1 MFVDIRHAIRLLV
14 RNPLFTATAVLSL
27 AIGIGATTTIFT
39 LADALLLR
47 RPVGVTEPD
56 RVVDIGRTRSG
67 REFDNGSYLNYK
79 DIAAQAKSVSVYAI
93 DLEPSSVALGGESGA
108 ERVYCTLVSGNYF
121 QVLGVTPQV
130 GRLLTPDDDR
140 APGAST
146 VVVLSDRL
154 WQRRFN
160 ADRSIVGKPI
170 VLNGT
175 PFTVIGVAP
184 PGFRGT
190 TLLSPEAW
198 APVTTVTE
206 IKPRMTLNSFTQ
218 RGSSWVLMGG
228 RLTSGVSIQQ
238 AQAEIDAIAKRLEEM
253 YPDTN
258 REMGWKL
265 MRATPIPG
273 EASTYVG
280 VFMAILGAIVA
291 LVLVV
296 ASINIAGM
304 MLARAAARRRETAV
318 RLALGASR
326 VRLIRQLL
334 VESLAVFLLGGAAG
348 LLAARWMTGLLLAL
362 LPNIPIPLTL
372 SLPLDS
378 RIVLFGL
385 VVTGLTAL
393 ATGLVPA
400 LQASR
405 PDLVETLKGD
415 REAGFGRFRLRQVLV
430 AAQVAGSV
438 LLIIVAGLF
447 ARALQHASSINP
459 GFDNTNVEIVG
470 LDLSLARHND
480 TTGPA
485 FLRQVIARVEALPG
499 VESVTAAI
507 DLPLDGSRHGRGD
520 VWAAGKTEKEAVNLE
535 DWNVVE
541 PGYFQTLRIQLLRGR
556 DFAPSDT
563 KGRPEVA
570 IVNEVAAA
578 KLWPG
583 EDPIGRRLVRTD
595 EDGQR
600 QVEVVGVEKTGKY
613 VTLNENPTPF
623 IYLPYA
629 QEYDPRVSLVVRTA
643 GPTMIPAVRAI
654 VAELNPNL
662 PIIGTFTLDGLSTIA
677 LLPQRVAGGIAGALG
692 VVALLIAGL
701 GVYGVTAYSVARRT
715 REFGIRVALGATP
728 RDVLGLVFR
737 QGAVLTASGLAVGL
751 LLALASTQ
759 LLASLLFGVGAA
771 DPVTFGLAAVVF
783 GALSLAA
790 SFVPARRALAI
801 DPTVA
806 LRSE

>member
-1 MFVDIRHAIRLLV
+1 MFVDFRHALRLFA
-14 RNPLFTATAVLSL
+14 RSPLFTATAVLSL
-27 AIGIGATTTIFT
+27 AIGIGATTTVFT

-47 RPVGVTEPD
+47 KPVGVADPD
-56 RVVDIGRTRSG
+56 RVVDIGRTRDG
-67 REFDNGSYLNYK
+67 REFDNSSYPNYK

-121 QVLGVTPQV
+121 QVLGLTPQV

-154 WQRRFN
+154 WRHRFN
-160 ADRSIVGKPI
+160 ADRSIVGNSI

-175 PFTVIGVAP
+175 PFTVIGVAA

-190 TLLSPEAW
+190 TLLSPELW
-198 APVTTVTE
+198 APMATVTE
-206 IKPRMTLNSFTQ
+206 IQPRRTLNGFTQ
-218 RGSSWVLMGG
+218 RGASWVLMGG
-228 RLTSGVSIQQ
+228 RLTPGVSIQQ

-258 REMGWKL
+258 SGMGWKL

-280 VFMAILGAIVA
+280 AFMAILGAIVA

-318 RLALGASR
+318 RVALGASR
-326 VRLIRQLL
+326 VRLIRQLM
-334 VESLAVFLLGGAAG
+334 VESLAVFLLGGVAG

-378 RIVLFGL
+378 RIVLFSL
-385 VVTGLTAL
+385 VLTGLTAL
-393 ATGLVPA
+393 ATGLLPA

-405 PDLVETLKGD
+405 PDLVETLKGE

-438 LLIIVAGLF
+438 LLIVVAGLF
-447 ARALQHASSINP
+447 ARALQHASSMNP
-459 GFDNTNVEIVG
+459 GFESTNVEIVS

-499 VESVTAAI
+499 VESATAAI
-507 DLPLDGSRHGRGD
+507 DLPLDGGRHGWGD

-535 DWNVVE
+535 DWNIVE
-541 PGYFQTLRIQLLRGR
+541 PGYFRTLGIQLLRGR
-556 DFAPSDT
+556 DFGPSDT
-563 KGRPEVA
+563 KGRTDVA

-578 KLWPG
+578 RLWPG

-629 QEYDPRVSLVVRTA
+629 QAYEPRVSLVVRSA
-643 GPTMIPAVRAI
+643 GPTVIPAVRAI

-728 RDVLGLVFR
+728 RDVLRLVFR

-751 LLALASTQ
+751 LLGLASTQ

-783 GALSLAA
+783 AALSLAA

-801 DPTVA
+801 NPTVA

>member
-1 MFVDIRHAIRLLV
+1 MFVDFRYALRLLV
-14 RNPLFTATAVLSL
+14 RSPLFTATAVLSL
-27 AIGIGATTTIFT
+27 AIGIGATTTVFT

-47 RPVGVTEPD
+47 RPIGVTNPD
-56 RVVDIGRTRSG
+56 RVVDIGRTRNG
-67 REFDNGSYLNYK
+67 QEFDNTSYPNFQ
-79 DIAAQAKSVSVYAI
+79 DIAAQATKLSGVYAH
-93 DLEPSSVALGGESGA
+93 DLEPISVALGGNSGA
-108 ERVYCTLVSGNYF
+108 ERVYATIVSGNYF
-121 QVLGVTPQV
+121 QILGVTPQR
-130 GRLLTPDDDR
+130 GRLLTPDDDK
-140 APGAST
+140 APGASP

-154 WQRRFN
+154 WRRRFS
-160 ADRSIVGKPI
+160 ADPSVVGQSII
-170 VLNGT
+170 LNGT
-175 PFTVIGVAP
+175 PFTVLGVAP

-190 TLLSPEAW
+190 TLLSPELW
-198 APVTTVTE
+198 APLTMVSE
-206 IKPRMTLNSFTQ
+206 IKPGTTWRPM
-218 RGSSWVLMGG
+218 RGGSWILIGG
-228 RLTSGVSIQQ
+228 RLAPDVSIEQ

-258 REMGWKL
+258 RGVGWKV
-265 MRATPIPG
+265 MRATPVPG
-273 EASTYVG
+273 EMSTYVG
-280 VFMAILGAIVA
+280 AFMAILGAIVV

-326 VRLIRQLL
+326 ARLVRQLV

-485 FLRQVIARVEALPG
+485 FLRQIIARVEALPG

-507 DLPLDGSRHGRGD
+507 DLPLDGGRHGRGD
-520 VWAAGKTEKEAVNLE
+520 VWAAGKTEKEAVDLE
-535 DWNVVE
+535 DWNIVE
-541 PGYFQTLRIQLLRGR
+541 PGYFRTLGIQLLRGR
-556 DFAPSDT
+556 DFGPSDI
-563 KGRPEVA
+563 KGRTDVA
-570 IVNEVAAA
+570 IVNEAAAA

-595 EDGQR
+595 DDGQR
-600 QVEVVGVEKTGKY
+600 QVEVVGIEKTGKY
-613 VTLNENPTPF
+613 VTLNEDPTPF

-629 QEYDPRVSLVVRTA
+629 QEYEPRVSLVVRTA
-643 GPTMIPAVRAI
+643 GPTVIPAVRAI

-701 GVYGVTAYSVARRT
+701 GVYGVTAYSVTRRT
-715 REFGIRVALGATP
+715 RELGIRVALGATP
-728 RDVLGLVFR
+728 RDVLRLVFR

-771 DPVTFGLAAVVF
+771 DPVTFGLAALVF

-790 SFVPARRALAI
+790 SLVPARRALAI
-801 DPTVA
+801 NPTVA

>member
-47 RPVGVTEPD
+47 RPVGVTDPD
-56 RVVDIGRTRSG
+56 RVVDIGRTRNG
-67 REFDNGSYLNYK
+67 QEFDNTSYANFQ
-79 DIAAQAKSVSVYAI
+79 DIAAQATKLSGVYAQ
-93 DLEPSSVALGGESGA
+93 DLDPISVALGGAKGA
-108 ERVYCTLVSGNYF
+108 ERVYATIVSGNYF

-130 GRLLTPDDDR
+130 GRLLMPDDDT
-140 APGAST
+140 APGASP

-154 WQRRFN
+154 WRRRFS
-160 ADRSIVGKPI
+160 ADPFIVGQSVI
-170 VLNGT
+170 LNGT
-175 PFTVIGVAP
+175 PFTVLGVAP
-184 PGFRGT
+184 LGFRGT
-190 TLLSPEAW
+190 TLLSPELW
-198 APVTTVTE
+198 APLTMVSE
-206 IKPRMTLNSFTQ
+206 IKPGTTWRPM
-218 RGSSWVLMGG
+218 RGGSWILIGG
-228 RLTSGVSIQQ
+228 RLAPGVGIEQ

-258 REMGWKL
+258 RGVGWKV

-273 EASTYVG
+273 EMSTYVG
-280 VFMAILGAIVA
+280 AFMAILGAIVG

-326 VRLIRQLL
+326 LRLVRQLV

-348 LLAARWMTGLLLAL
+348 LVVARWMTSLLLAL
-362 LPNIPIPLTL
+362 LPNIPIPLAL
-372 SLPLDS
+372 SLPLNT

-385 VVTGLTAL
+385 AVTCLTAL

-400 LQASR
+400 FQAST

-415 REAGFGRFRLRQVLV
+415 RDARFGRFRLRQVLV

-438 LLIIVAGLF
+438 LLIVVAGLF
-447 ARALQHASSINP
+447 ARALQHAASINP
-459 GFDNTNVEIVG
+459 GFDTANVEIVG

-480 TTGPA
+480 KSGPA
-485 FLRQVIARVEALPG
+485 FLRQVIARVAAVPG
-499 VESVTAAI
+499 VESVAASI
-507 DLPLDGSRHGRGD
+507 DLPLDGGRFGFGD
-520 VWAAGKTEKEAVNLE
+520 VWAAGKTEKEAIGLE
-535 DWNVVE
+535 DWNIVE
-541 PGYFQTLRIQLLRGR
+541 PGYFRTLRKSLVGGR
-556 DFAPSDT
+556 DFSRADI
-563 KGRPEVA
+563 KGRPDVA

-583 EDPIGRRLVRTD
+583 ENPIGRRLIRTD

-613 VTLNENPTPF
+613 VALNEQPTPF

-629 QEYDPRVSLVVRTA
+629 QAYVPRVSLVIRTS
-643 GPTMIPAVRAI
+643 GPTAIPAVRAI

-662 PIIGTFTLDGLSTIA
+662 PVIGTFTLDSMSTIA
-677 LLPQRVAGGIAGALG
+677 LLPQRLAGGIAGALG
-692 VVALLIAGL
+692 VVAVLIAGL

-737 QGAVLTASGLAVGL
+737 QGAVLTASGLVVGL
-751 LLALASTQ
+751 LLALASSQ

-771 DPVTFGLAAVVF
+771 DPIVFGLAALVF

-790 SFVPARRALAI
+790 SLVPARRALAI
-801 DPTVA
+801 NPTVA

>member
-1 MFVDIRHAIRLLV
+1 MFVDFRHALRLLA
-14 RNPLFTATAVLSL
+14 RSPLFTATAVLSL
-27 AIGIGATTTIFT
+27 AIGIGATTTVFT

-47 RPVGVTEPD
+47 RPIGVTEPD
-56 RVVDIGRTRSG
+56 RVVDVGRTRRG
-67 REFDNGSYLNYK
+67 REFDNSSYSNYK

-108 ERVYCTLVSGNYF
+108 ERVYCTVVSGNYF

-140 APGAST
+140 APGGST

-154 WQRRFN
+154 WRRRFN
-160 ADRSIVGKPI
+160 ADRSIVGNSI

-175 PFTVIGVAP
+175 PFTVIGVAA

-190 TLLSPEAW
+190 TLLSPELW
-198 APVTTVTE
+198 APMATVIE
-206 IKPRMTLNSFTQ
+206 IQPRRTLNSFTQ
-218 RGSSWVLMGG
+218 RGASWVLMGG
-228 RLTSGVSIQQ
+228 RLTPGVSIQQ
-238 AQAEIDAIAKRLEEM
+238 AQTEIDAIAKRLEEM
-253 YPDTN
+253 YPESN

-280 VFMAILGAIVA
+280 AFMAILGAIVA

-304 MLARAAARRRETAV
+304 MLAGAAARRRETAV

-326 VRLIRQLL
+326 ARLVRQLV

-385 VVTGLTAL
+385 LVTGLTAL
-393 ATGLVPA
+393 ATGLIPA

-447 ARALQHASSINP
+447 ARALQQASSMNP
-459 GFDNTNVEIVG
+459 GFESTNVEIVG

-499 VESVTAAI
+499 VESATAAI
-507 DLPLDGSRHGRGD
+507 DLPLDGGRHGWGD

-535 DWNVVE
+535 DWNIVE
-541 PGYFQTLRIQLLRGR
+541 PGYFRTLGIQLLRGR
-556 DFAPSDT
+556 DFGPSDT
-563 KGRPEVA
+563 KGRTDVA

-578 KLWPG
+578 RLWPG

-613 VTLNENPTPF
+613 VTLNEDPTPF

-629 QEYDPRVSLVVRTA
+629 QEYEPRVSLVVRTA
-643 GPTMIPAVRAI
+643 GPTVIPAVRAI

-701 GVYGVTAYSVARRT
+701 GVYGVTAYSVTRRT

-728 RDVLGLVFR
+728 RDVLRLVFR

-771 DPVTFGLAAVVF
+771 DPVTFGLAALVF

-801 DPTVA
+801 NPTVA